1 VLKRLPTASAAEHNL
16 GMGAAADVD
25 WRPIEA
31 GHVPDWARLLA
42 AIEAADCENFHL
54 SEGDLL
60 EWLDD
65 PYRSFPAGSIG
76 GWLDGEMI
84 AHGWLLSR
92 TAAAPVHEM
101 QQEGG
106 VHPAFRGRGL
116 GAWLLDWAER
126 SAGPLHE
133 QRYPG
138 QPLAL
143 AAGRTTSNTA
153 ALALY
158 AAHGYH
164 QARWFLEM
172 TADLAA
178 PGPPCRDPDG
188 YEIRA
193 FTPERAADALAVRND
208 SFRDHWGS
216 VPSSADKWARMM
228 AQAAFRPA
236 MSFIAYSAAGE
247 PAGIVL
253 CEEWDADTAATG
265 RRDLYVATV
274 GTRRTAR
281 GRGVGQALLCRALE
295 AGRAAG
301 FQTSS
306 LDVDADSSTGAVGLY
321 ERAGFAVTSTS
332 VALRKPLPQ

>member
-1 VLKRLPTASAAEHNL
+1 
-16 GMGAAADVD
+16 MGAAADVE

-31 GHVPDWARLLA
+31 DQVQHWARLLA
-42 AIEAADCENFHL
+42 AIEATDHENFHL
-54 SEGDLL
+54 SERDLL
-60 EWLDD
+60 EWFDD

-76 GWLDGEMI
+76 GWLDGEMV
-84 AHGWLLSR
+84 AYGWLLSR

-106 VHPAFRGRGL
+106 VHPAFRRRGL
-116 GAWLLDWAER
+116 GARLLDWAER
-126 SAGPLHE
+126 AAVPQHE
-133 QRYPG
+133 QRFPG
-138 QPLAL
+138 QPLTL

-164 QARWFLEM
+164 QARWFHEM

-178 PGPPCRDPDG
+178 PAAPCPEPDG
-188 YEIRA
+188 FEIRA
-193 FTPERAADALAVRND
+193 FTPQRAADALAVRNE

-216 VPSSADKWARMM
+216 VQSSADKWARMM

-236 MSFIAYSAAGE
+236 LSFIAYSAAGE

-253 CEEWDADTAATG
+253 CEEWDADTAANG

-274 GTRRTAR
+274 GTSRAAR
-281 GRGVGQALLCRALE
+281 GRGVARALLSRALD

-306 LDVDADSSTGAVGLY
+306 LDVDAASPTGAVGLY

-332 VALRKPLPQ
+332 AALRKPLLR